1 MKKLKRALRGYSL
14 NAVQQLLS
22 EMQDNHRIR
31 MEELRE
37 QSAFLGAEQ
46 VRLTAEL
53 DRLAQSDQ
61 NKPVALSEQSAAQRL
76 LEAYIEQSENVWQAL
91 QLLRS
96 QDERLTAEEAS
107 KQAEQDKMLM
117 HVETRLKETLDR
129 MAEGRGM
136 A

>member
-1 MKKLKRALRGYSL
+1 MKKLRRALRGYSL

-22 EMQDNHRIR
+22 EMQDIHRIR

-37 QSAFLGAEQ
+37 QAAYLEAEHE
-46 VRLTAEL
+46 RLTAEL
-53 DRLAQSDQ
+53 KLLAQSKENQPEPLLDQ
-61 NKPVALSEQSAAQRL
+61 AAAKRL
-76 LEAYIEQSENVWQAL
+76 LEAYLEQSENVWQAL

-96 QDERLTAEEAS
+96 QDEQLMAEEAS
-107 KQAEQDKMLM
+107 KKAEQDMMLT